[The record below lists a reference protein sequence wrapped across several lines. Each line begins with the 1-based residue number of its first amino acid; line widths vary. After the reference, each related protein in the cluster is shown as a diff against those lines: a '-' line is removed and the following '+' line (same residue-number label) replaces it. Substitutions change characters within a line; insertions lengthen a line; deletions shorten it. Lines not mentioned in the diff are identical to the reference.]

1 MLAEISLN
9 NVRIYSNHGCLPE
22 EAVIGSYYRVD
33 LFVTTDISA
42 AVKSDHL
49 SDAVDY
55 VYLHSIIY
63 DEVKRRNSLLETV
76 IQRLS
81 ERILKECPSI
91 SKIDL
96 KLAKLNPPIEGE
108 VGSVA
113 LRIIKER

>member
-9 NVRIYSNHGCLPE
+9 NVKIFSNHGCLAE
-22 EAVIGSYYRVD
+22 EAIIGSYYRVD
-33 LFVTTDISA
+33 LIATTDISA

-55 VYLHSIIY
+55 VYLHTLIS

-76 IQRLS
+76 IHRLS
-81 ERILKECPSI
+81 ERILEEIPSI

-96 KLAKLNPPIEGE
+96 KLAKLNPPIDGE
-108 VGSVA
+108 VRSVA

>member
-1 MLAEISLN
+1 M
-9 NVRIYSNHGCLPE
+9 
-22 EAVIGSYYRVD
+22 
-33 LFVTTDISA
+33 TTDISA
-42 AVKSDHL
+42 AVKSDDL

-55 VYLHSIIY
+55 VYLHSIIN
-63 DEVKRRNSLLETV
+63 DEVKRRNSLLEVV
-76 IQRLS
+76 IHRLS
-81 ERILKECPSI
+81 ERILKEIPSI